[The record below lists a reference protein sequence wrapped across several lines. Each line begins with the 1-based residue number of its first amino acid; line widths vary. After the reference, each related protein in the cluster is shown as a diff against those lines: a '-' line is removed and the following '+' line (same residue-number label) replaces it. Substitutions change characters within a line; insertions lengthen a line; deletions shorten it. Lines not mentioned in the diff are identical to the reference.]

1 MKERIKCPYCD
12 KEFEVVIP
20 DEQEDGVYYEG
31 KVRCENCNNMVTVF
45 TKPHIVIKPI
55 D

>member
-1 MKERIKCPYCD
+1 MIERIKCPYCD
-12 KEFEVVIP
+12 KEFDVDFP
-20 DEQEDGVYYEG
+20 DEQMEGIFYEG
-31 KVRCENCNNMVTVF
+31 EVRCENCNNMVTVL

>member
-1 MKERIKCPYCD
+1 MTERIKCPYCN
-12 KEFEVVIP
+12 KEFEVVLP
-20 DEQEDGVYYEG
+20 DEQIENIYYEG